1 MGRFFMASI
10 RITTRRTIVF
20 GLLTV
25 MVLIGCLAFG
35 VQEAFALSFGESA
48 RYTIL
53 VPFWE
58 SAVYQTY
65 KTVGVV
71 STADGLAYAVTSKT
85 EIYSYVDGNIGTQL
99 LARQIGLALISV
111 DHSKL
116 LYSTLDFRWFDEN
129 GKTVKHHVT
138 SVKFK
143 HVGKTAIVDC
153 VAHVLPTVIDLPLN
167 VTAHFEISDADSIST
182 ERNELWYYML
192 YQRDYKIGKTYR
204 IYQVF
209 WNRANETW
217 GYEYDDMKV
226 IGKLEVTV
234 DAGTFR
240 CYHFERQN
248 PLKDWSPCL
257 QDEYVMVGSKAVVCA
272 EGKEGTIEE
281 GLTAELTG
289 YRPGWN

>member
-1 MGRFFMASI
+1 MI
-10 RITTRRTIVF
+10 
-20 GLLTV
+20 
-25 MVLIGCLAFG
+25 LIGCLAFG
-35 VQEAFALSFGESA
+35 VQEASALSFGESA

-53 VPFWE
+53 APFWE

-99 LARQIGLALISV
+99 LMRQIGLALISV

-129 GKTVKHHVT
+129 GKTVRHHVT

-209 WNRANETW
+209 WNRANKTW

-226 IGKLEVTV
+226 IGKLKVTV
-234 DAGTFR
+234 DAGRFL

-248 PLKDWSPCL
+248 PWNDWSPCM
-257 QDEYVMVGSKAVVCA
+257 QDEYVMVGSKAVVYA

-281 GLTAELTG
+281 GQTAELTG